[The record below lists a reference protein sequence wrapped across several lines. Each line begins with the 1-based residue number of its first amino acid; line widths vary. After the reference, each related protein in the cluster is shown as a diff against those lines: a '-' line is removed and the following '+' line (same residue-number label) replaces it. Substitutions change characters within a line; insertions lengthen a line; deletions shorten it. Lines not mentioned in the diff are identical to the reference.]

1 MKVEL
6 ENLSKRWGNVVGAD
20 SINLDIQDAEFVA
33 FLGPSGCG
41 KTTTLLMVAGIYK
54 PTEGFVRFDGRVVNH
69 MAPKDRGIGMVFQSY
84 ALYPH
89 MTVFQNISYPL
100 KLKKVPKEEMQERA
114 QRVADM
120 MGIGHLM
127 DRKPAQL
134 SGGQQQR
141 VALGRALVKEPQ
153 LLLFDEPLSNLDA
166 RLRLSMRGEIKRL
179 QMELGI
185 TSIYVTHDQVEAMTM
200 ADRIAVMKDGKLQAY
215 DTPEDLYDQPR
226 TLFIGGFVGNPPMNF
241 VEVEVVGEDGEYHA
255 RRESFDV
262 VVPPDRGE
270 KVVGKGRVILGI
282 RPEDIAITDEGVP
295 GEIDILVHEA
305 INDHAV
311 HVVTRQ
317 NRIHVVNPEHVIER
331 LLPFSFGANV
341 GVGLAH
347 ADELRAGAALHRAQ
361 LARRVA
367 VADAEK
373 GQADLAV
380 LHLADSFSKIIGGRS
395 LSGFYLDTVG
405 VAFRTQRNP

>member
-1 MKVEL
+1 MKVDL

-20 SINLDIQDAEFVA
+20 SINLGIQDAEFVA

-54 PTEGFVRFDGRVVNH
+54 PTEGTIRFDGRIVNRV
-69 MAPKDRGIGMVFQSY
+69 APKDRGIGMVFQSY

-89 MTVFQNISYPL
+89 MNVFQNISYPL
-100 KLKKVPKEEMQERA
+100 KLKKIPKEEMQERA

-141 VALGRALVKEPQ
+141 VALGRALVKEPA

-166 RLRLSMRGEIKRL
+166 RLRLSMRSEIKRL

-200 ADRIAVMKDGKLQAY
+200 ADRIAVMKEGKLQAY
-215 DTPEDLYDQPR
+215 ATPEELYDQPR

-241 VEVEVVGEDGEYHA
+241 VDVEVVREDGDYHA
-255 RRESFDV
+255 RREGFDV
-262 VVPPDRGE
+262 VVPAERGE
-270 KVVGKGRVILGI
+270 KAAGRGIVTLGI
-282 RPEDIAITDEGVP
+282 RPEDVTLADDGIP
-295 GEIDILVHEA
+295 GEIYVVEPLGRDDLLDVRIGEA
-305 INDHAV
+305 SV
-311 HVVTRQ
+311 
-317 NRIHVVNPEHVIER
+317 
-331 LLPFSFGANV
+331 
-341 GVGLAH
+341 
-347 ADELRAGAALHRAQ
+347 
-361 LARRVA
+361 RV
-367 VADAEK
+367 
-373 GQADLAV
+373 
-380 LHLADSFSKIIGGRS
+380 LADPALGLRMGQTAKLKFNTRKVQFFDPQTEMS
-395 LSGFYLDTVG
+395 LLWAD
-405 VAFRTQRNP
+405 